1 MRPSVSI
8 CIMYGLYVLVAD
20 FLDFKQPSPGTNIG
34 LLDLICFVDNGGSA
48 CAEDDTIKPNND
60 VHIDTIPS
68 NAVVVCLANA
78 ANGSDVVLH
87 QEVLGQIYELT

>member
-1 MRPSVSI
+1 MHHVWI
-8 CIMYGLYVLVAD
+8 NTLVAD

-34 LLDLICFVDNGGSA
+34 LLDLICSVDNGGST
-48 CAEDDTIKPNND
+48 CAEDTIKPCNN
-60 VHIDTIPS
+60 VHMDAIPS

-78 ANGSDVVLH
+78 TNGSDVVLH